1 MPFQFDCSYH
11 CFQSGILT
19 CHMAW
24 EGNIHPLTYE
34 CYNICLHKTNKSKN
48 YPPITLGN
56 KTSAHV
62 QEILEHPIRLSPLH
76 YGRHRAGI
84 TVPQTSQRKHA
95 TACLLPVWILI
106 TKQFSFVSLI
116 NFCLFYF
123 CSHSDVLSKV
133 SATSPVPPFPFSQ
146 LSHEIL
152 LCLGVCFLK
161 SLCVFCLKQTLSDHP
176 TYYALPKGHA
186 LCRERKALLLWL
198 RNNKLDRHWKQGL
211 SPRVQDYGKMFHS
224 CL

>member
-1 MPFQFDCSYH
+1 MLAP
-11 CFQSGILT
+11 QS
-19 CHMAW
+19 W
-24 EGNIHPLTYE
+24 N
-34 CYNICLHKTNKSKN
+34 N
-48 YPPITLGN
+48 
-56 KTSAHV
+56 
-62 QEILEHPIRLSPLH
+62 
-76 YGRHRAGI
+76 

-176 TYYALPKGHA
+176 TYYALHKGHA
-186 LCRERKALLLWL
+186 LCTERKALLFWL
-198 RNNKLDRHWKQGL
+198 RNNKLDRHWKQGF
-211 SPRVQDYGKMFHS
+211 SPRVQDSGKMFHS
-224 CL
+224 GLQMVIKVQLLQGTGQPWSQTVLCLLQIFPFTPSNLQHLLVPLSRHPSPPQISQYHRPFIQNT

>member
-1 MPFQFDCSYH
+1 MGNSHPF
-11 CFQSGILT
+11 
-19 CHMAW
+19 
-24 EGNIHPLTYE
+24 TYE
-34 CYNICLHKTNKSKN
+34 CHDICLHKTNKNKN
-48 YPPITLGN
+48 CISIPPGN

-62 QEILEHPIRLSPLH
+62 CNILEHPMKLSPLH
-76 YGRHRAGI
+76 HARHRAGI

-95 TACLLPVWILI
+95 IACLLPVWILI

-123 CSHSDVLSKV
+123 CSYSDVLSKV

-186 LCRERKALLLWL
+186 LCRERKALLL
-198 RNNKLDRHWKQGL
+198 
-211 SPRVQDYGKMFHS
+211 
-224 CL
+224 